1 MNVLLIKDKNGNF
14 IHIPAIRGKSF
25 TYDDFTEEQLNG
37 LRGKDGKDGQDYVLT
52 EGDKRE
58 IAEIALSL
66 IPTTEGVKYG

>member
-25 TYDDFTEEQLNG
+25 TYDDFTEEQLNALKG
-37 LRGKDGKDGQDYVLT
+37 RDGQDYILT
-52 EGDKRE
+52 EDDKQE